1 VIAYHLV
8 LIAPI
13 SAKIY
18 PVGFHSVLIDLSLII
33 SKSVV
38 FVRNMFD
45 DQTEVTSIL
54 TQLFEHSD
62 ILTNKLVP
70 ELLQSI
76 QNTPLD
82 RTDALIDRAIAIIH
96 AWDTDDQSR
105 FIVAHPRIGENKQLS
120 ALSAKEQTGGLS
132 ATTRV
137 ETPPEVLE
145 RLAYLNACYEHV
157 YSGLRYITFV
167 NGRSRAAIAREMED
181 KLHLGH
187 PLESYPNGPPL
198 NEPALESLSCV
209 AKGSAEWSN
218 ELERAV
224 DDVGRIAKSRQ
235 KTVLS
240 SLVGGAA
247 IVA

>member
-1 VIAYHLV
+1 M
-8 LIAPI
+8 
-13 SAKIY
+13 S
-18 PVGFHSVLIDLSLII
+18 
-33 SKSVV
+33 
-38 FVRNMFD
+38 D
-45 DQTEVTSIL
+45 DQTEFTSIL

-62 ILTNKLVP
+62 ILTNKLIP
-70 ELLQSI
+70 ELLQST
-76 QNTPLD
+76 QSTPLVVD
-82 RTDALIDRAIAIIH
+82 TIDPTDALIDRTIAIIH
-96 AWDTDDQSR
+96 AWDADEQAQ

-120 ALSAKEQTGGLS
+120 ALSAKEQSGGLS

-137 ETPPEVLE
+137 ETPPEVLQ
-145 RLAYLNACYEHV
+145 RLEHLNACYEHM

-209 AKGSAEWSN
+209 VKSSEEWSK

-224 DDVGRIAKSRQ
+224 DDVGRIAKSRK

-240 SLVGGAA
+240 SKVGVSM